1 MLKIVDIGIFA
12 TPINYGE
19 LIKVQ
24 IVAKLDFINN
34 NIKIFTEQTNSSKRK
49 VAIIQ
54 GRTTVLGER
63 RRGRWE
69 PSIEKVP

>member
-24 IVAKLDFINN
+24 TMAKLDFINN

-49 VAIIQ
+49 VTIIQ

-63 RRGRWE
+63 RRGGWQ
-69 PSIEKVP
+69 SGIEKVP